1 MSGHSR
7 WATIKHKKG
16 AADAKKGKVFTKLIK
31 EIVVAARA
39 GGGDPNTNPRLRTAM
54 LAARAQNMP
63 GDNVDRAVKRGT
75 GELEGVT
82 YEEISYEGY
91 GPGGAAVIVDV
102 LTDSKQRT
110 VAEIRNT
117 FQKHNGHLGEA
128 NSVAW
133 NFEKK
138 GFIAVDRNLISEE
151 KLMEVALEA
160 GAEDVRDEGS
170 NFEVI
175 TAPSAFEGVRKKL
188 EEFKLTMVLAEITKL
203 PKSTVRLTG
212 KDAENMVKLVE
223 ALEDNDDVQHVHS
236 NSDIPEEVLA
246 QLAGQ

>member
-16 AADAKKGKVFTKLIK
+16 AADAKRGKIFTKLIK

-39 GGGDPNTNPRLRTAM
+39 GGGDPNSNPRLRTAI

-102 LTDSKQRT
+102 LTDSKQRA
-110 VAEIRNT
+110 VAEIRNI
-117 FQKHNGHLGEA
+117 FQKHNGHLGEV

-133 NFEKK
+133 NFEIK
-138 GFIAVDRNLISEE
+138 GYIAVNRNLISEE
-151 KLMEVALEA
+151 KLMELALEA
-160 GAEDVRDEGS
+160 GADDVRDGGAT
-170 NFEVI
+170 FE
-175 TAPSAFEGVRKKL
+175 VRKKL
-188 EEFKLTMVLAEITKL
+188 EEFKLAMAVAEVTKL
-203 PKSTVRLTG
+203 PKSTVRLQG
-212 KDAENMVKLVE
+212 KEAEQMIKLVD

-236 NSDIPEEVLA
+236 NSDIPDEVVA
-246 QLAGQ
+246 QLGDQ

>member
-1 MSGHSR
+1 
-7 WATIKHKKG
+7 
-16 AADAKKGKVFTKLIK
+16 
-31 EIVVAARA
+31 
-39 GGGDPNTNPRLRTAM
+39 M

-63 GDNVDRAVKRGT
+63 GDNVDRAIKRGT

-102 LTDSKQRT
+102 LTDSKQRA

-117 FQKHNGHLGEA
+117 FMKHNGHLGEV

-133 NFEKK
+133 NFEIK
-138 GFIAVDRNLISEE
+138 GYIAIDKSLISEE
-151 KLMEVALEA
+151 KLMEIALEA
-160 GAEDVRDEGS
+160 GAEDVRDGGP

-175 TAPSAFEGVRKKL
+175 TTPSAFEGVRKKL
-188 EEFKLTMVLAEITKL
+188 EDFKLAMVVAEVTKL

-246 QLAGQ
+246 QLAEQ